1 MEMTMSKR
9 LIFLICFLVLGF
21 SAHLGTP
28 VSNAEEKTS
37 LVIKVRAAKYPEYI
51 RVVFT
56 SDDFVLRNAAVI
68 LTKNKTVKI
77 DFRSVD
83 AAAAAGMEKQVL
95 SLETEKGVGIS
106 DIPIEIIKS
115 VRLVVKGDS
124 CLVTVPDVETIKV
137 LRLQA
142 PSRIVI
148 DAYFTAAPKDT
159 ASSVPVIKPVAE
171 QMAFRYLVIDAGHG
185 GYDYGIRTS
194 HFAEK
199 DFVLAF
205 ARELSGILAKSGKEV
220 ILTRKIDQV
229 MSISE
234 RINLVNKKPPDIL
247 ISLHVSSTKVPTI
260 YTIPTI
266 PERADGSAG
275 PVEEKT
281 NDQKKTEMARGVAD
295 AIAKNIEKEFS
306 IGVARDTLPLTLL
319 MRSKAPAVLIE
330 LPNPEQFSYE
340 KKNKERLLSA
350 IIRGL
355 AVGTKEEKLPAPFS
369 KPDNRPENKN
379 EKKTASKPEK
389 P

>member
-1 MEMTMSKR
+1 MMMSKR
-9 LIFLICFLVLGF
+9 VIFLIYLFVLGF
-21 SAHLGTP
+21 SAHLGTS
-28 VSNAEEKTS
+28 VANAQEKTS
-37 LVIKVRAAKYPEYI
+37 LTIKVRAAQYPEYVRI
-51 RVVFT
+51 VFT
-56 SDDFVLRNAAVI
+56 TDDFLMRNASVT

-77 DFRSVD
+77 DFQPVD
-83 AAAAAGMEKQVL
+83 ATAATGKERPAL
-95 SLETEKGVGIS
+95 SFETDKGVCKS
-106 DIPIEIIKS
+106 DMPIEIIKS
-115 VRLVVKGDS
+115 VSLVVKGDT
-124 CLVTVPDVETIKV
+124 CFVYIPGVENIKV

-148 DAYFTAAPKDT
+148 DAHFTAAPKDT
-159 ASSVPVIKPVAE
+159 ASSVPVIKPMAE
-171 QMAFRYLVIDAGHG
+171 QMPFKYLVIDAGHG

-205 ARELSGILAKSGKEV
+205 ARELSGTLAKSSKEV
-220 ILTRKIDQV
+220 ILTRKSDQV

-234 RINLVNKKPPDIL
+234 RISLVNKKPPDIL

-260 YTIPTI
+260 YTIPSI
-266 PERADGSAG
+266 PERAEGSAE
-275 PVEEKT
+275 PLEEKT
-281 NDQKKTEMARGVAD
+281 SDQRKAEMARGVAD

-306 IGVARDTLPLTLL
+306 IRVARATLPLTLL

-330 LPNPEQFSYE
+330 LPNPEEFSYE

-355 AVGTKEEKLPAPFS
+355 AAGTKEEKMLAPVS
-369 KPDNRPENKN
+369 KPDTKPDNRTED
-379 EKKTASKPEK
+379 KTVSKPEK

>member
-1 MEMTMSKR
+1 MTMSKR

-56 SDDFVLRNAAVI
+56 SDDFVLRNASVI
-68 LTKNKTVKI
+68 FTKNKTVKI
-77 DFRSVD
+77 DFWSVD

-124 CLVTVPDVETIKV
+124 CIVTVPDIETIKV

-185 GYDYGIRTS
+185 GYDYGIRTP

-199 DFVLAF
+199 DFVLVF

-260 YTIPTI
+260 YTIPPI

-295 AIAKNIEKEFS
+295 ALAKNIEKEFS
-306 IGVARDTLPLTLL
+306 IGVARETLPLALL

-369 KPDNRPENKN
+369 KSDDRPENKN
-379 EKKTASKPEK
+379 EKKTASKPE
-389 P
+389 

>member
-1 MEMTMSKR
+1 MSKR

-28 VSNAEEKTS
+28 FSNAQEKTS

-56 SDDFVLRNAAVI
+56 SDAFMLRNASVI

-83 AAAAAGMEKQVL
+83 ADATVAGAGKEKQVL
-95 SLETEKGVGIS
+95 SFETEKGVGIS

-115 VRLVVKGDS
+115 VSLVAKGDS
-124 CLVTVPDVETIKV
+124 CIITVPGVETIKV

-148 DAYFTAAPKDT
+148 DAYFTLAPKDT
-159 ASSVPVIKPVAE
+159 ASLVPIIKPVAE
-171 QMAFRYLVIDAGHG
+171 QIAFRYLVIDAGHG
-185 GYDYGIRTS
+185 GYDYGIKTPR
-194 HFAEK
+194 FAEK

-205 ARELSGILAKSGKEV
+205 SRELSGILAKSGKEV
-220 ILTRKIDQV
+220 ILTRKMDQV

-234 RINLVNKKPPDIL
+234 RINLVNKKPPDLL
-247 ISLHVSSTKVPTI
+247 ISFHVSSTKVPTI